1 MKFSLWQYLNQLFLD
16 TLEPTIILIIIAFV
30 TAIAIQQITNKG

>member
-1 MKFSLWQYLNQLFLD
+1 MKFPLWQYLNQLFLD
-16 TLEPTIILIIIAFV
+16 TSESTIILIIIAFV